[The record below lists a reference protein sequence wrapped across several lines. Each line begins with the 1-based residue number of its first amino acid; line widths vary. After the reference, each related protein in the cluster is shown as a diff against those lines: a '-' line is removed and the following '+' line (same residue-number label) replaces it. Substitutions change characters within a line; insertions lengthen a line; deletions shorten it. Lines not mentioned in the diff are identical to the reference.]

1 MNMGSRFF
9 AIDQGND
16 VGMMEALENV
26 DLRVKVVFELLIE
39 SVDINRLDCY
49 KAGFLL

>member
-9 AIDQGND
+9 AVDQGND

-26 DLRVKVVFELLIE
+26 NLGVKIVLELFIE
-39 SVDINRLDCY
+39 SVDIDRLDGY
-49 KAGFLL
+49 EAGFLL